1 MAAEQAMLPLPSL
14 GSGMQ
19 SLLSMASGENKPDL
33 DHQGSRPDD
42 PPGDGQTHAV
52 DPYDEGP
59 AAEPD
64 DSDVRT
70 VHVRKRFRVC
80 NVSRTLRRLLCGLC
94 DLSPIHHYAPPATFW
109 HGPQKARVHRGFNA
123 AVHTVLP
130 TIKGIVDMATSGD
143 KSWRIYVTG
152 HSLGAALATIAAY
165 RMATR
170 VE

>member
-14 GSGMQ
+14 GGATQ
-19 SLLSMASGENKPDL
+19 SLLSAASGENKPDL

-70 VHVRKRFRVC
+70 GHVSERFCVC
-80 NVSRTLRRLLCGLC
+80 NVSNTL
-94 DLSPIHHYAPPATFW
+94 
-109 HGPQKARVHRGFNA
+109 
-123 AVHTVLP
+123 
-130 TIKGIVDMATSGD
+130 
-143 KSWRIYVTG
+143 
-152 HSLGAALATIAAY
+152 
-165 RMATR
+165 
-170 VE
+170 